1 MSESDTGSGAAG
13 FANTALPP
21 PSEELLA
28 EIQGLMSQVR
38 GPDVRDSQDETLA
51 ESALALVAGELEGLV
66 HDIGTPETADDAN
79 ALVAA
84 VDEWISLASSICS
97 RVYAPASPSPE
108 KLLKW
113 SRTAVD
119 WLRQIC
125 SLLESAVSAAARKLD
140 ASGWTIAVGFPWG
153 ASLGLDFDTGLIS
166 RVDVEEVAKRAVE
179 IEDLRRQ
186 LADTSRQLE
195 EIREANTKARAAN
208 DRARVEVMQRKL
220 RRLHPTRPKIAEK

>member
-1 MSESDTGSGAAG
+1 VSESDTGSGAAG
-13 FANTALPP
+13 FASAALPP
-21 PSEELLA
+21 PSEGLLA

-38 GPDVRDSQDETLA
+38 GPDVRDSQDEALA
-51 ESALALVAGELEGLV
+51 ESALGLVARELEGLV
-66 HDIGTPETADDAN
+66 HDIGIPETADDAN

-125 SLLESAVSAAARKLD
+125 SLLEGAVSAAARKLNT
-140 ASGWTIAVGFPWG
+140 SGWTIAVGFPWG
-153 ASLGLDFDTGLIS
+153 ASLGLDFDAGLIS
-166 RVDVEEVAKRAVE
+166 RVDVEEVAKRAIE

-195 EIREANTKARAAN
+195 ESREAHAKTRTDLSQAELRLHA
-208 DRARVEVMQRKL
+208 
-220 RRLHPTRPKIAEK
+220 RRLKPPGE